1 MSSPHLAVGRRT
13 RGKRREPEQ
22 GRAEAEEDDDGAPK
36 CPVCFHPYGAE
47 AEHQQYC
54 FPCGHAVCAGCDGR
68 MRNRGFHTCPTCRTP
83 REGVTRAEADLAA
96 QSRVLTDQARE
107 RAEELGVPPGVAP
120 NASGVVEHNGNQ
132 YEILFFASEAEGDPF
147 DVLRAVAPAAR
158 TSMLPT
164 LARSRRFRIDDGDH
178 PNFRRPVDALAEEE
192 EVEEL
197 NRAMRQQRQ
206 PLEQAVPAEAV
217 ELGGPLGALVHELM
231 QPGDLSTFLARHE
244 VARRTA
250 TAENSR
256 PASRGTRM
264 LAAAE
269 RQLAA
274 AARRGDRSAVL

>member
-1 MSSPHLAVGRRT
+1 MSSPHLFIGRRA
-13 RGKRREPEQ
+13 RGSKRSEPGQ
-22 GRAEAEEDDDGAPK
+22 GRAEQEEDNDDGTPK
-36 CPVCFHPYGAE
+36 CPVCFHPYGSE

-107 RAEELGVPPGVAP
+107 RAEELGVPPGVTP
-120 NASGVVEHNGNQ
+120 NVSGVVEHNGNR
-132 YEILFFASEAEGDPF
+132 YEIMFFASEAEGDPF

-158 TSMLPT
+158 TSTMPT

-192 EVEEL
+192 EVEEAH
-197 NRAMRQQRQ
+197 RSIAQQLRTGSTGPVQ
-206 PLEQAVPAEAV
+206 I
-217 ELGGPLGALVHELM
+217 GGPLGALVRELV

-244 VARRTA
+244 EVRRSA
-250 TAENSR
+250 TADNSR
-256 PASRGTRM
+256 PTSRGVRM

-274 AARRGDRSAVL
+274 ARRGDRSAVL

>member
-1 MSSPHLAVGRRT
+1 MSSPHLFIGRRT
-13 RGKRREPEQ
+13 RGKRSEPEQ
-22 GRAEAEEDDDGAPK
+22 EEDDDGAPK

-47 AEHQQYC
+47 ADHQQYC

-96 QSRVLTDQARE
+96 QSRVLTDQARD
-107 RAEELGVPPGVAP
+107 RAEELGVPPGLTP
-120 NASGVVEHNGNQ
+120 NVSGVVEHNGNQ
-132 YEILFFASEAEGDPF
+132 YEIMFFASEAEGDPF

-158 TSMLPT
+158 TSTLPT

-178 PNFRRPVDALAEEE
+178 PNFHRPVDALAEEE
-192 EVEEL
+192 EVEEAH
-197 NRAMRQQRQ
+197 RSIAQQLRTGSTGPVQ
-206 PLEQAVPAEAV
+206 I
-217 ELGGPLGALVHELM
+217 GGPLGELVRELV

-274 AARRGDRSAVL
+274 TRRGGRSAVL

>member
-1 MSSPHLAVGRRT
+1 MSSPHLFLGRRT
-13 RGKRREPEQ
+13 RGSKRSEPGRGRTEQ
-22 GRAEAEEDDDGAPK
+22 EEEDDDSTPK

-54 FPCGHAVCAGCDGR
+54 FPCGHAVCAGCDAR
-68 MRNRGFHTCPTCRTP
+68 MRQRSFHTCPTCRTP
-83 REGVTRAEADLAA
+83 REGVTQAQADLAA

-107 RAEELGVPPGVAP
+107 RAEELGVPPGMAP

-158 TSMLPT
+158 TSMMPT

-192 EVEEL
+192 EVEEAH
-197 NRAMRQQRQ
+197 RSIAQQLRTGSTGPVQ
-206 PLEQAVPAEAV
+206 I
-217 ELGGPLGALVHELM
+217 GGPLGALVRELV

-244 VARRTA
+244 EVRRSA
-250 TAENSR
+250 TADNSR
-256 PASRGTRM
+256 PTSRGVRM

-269 RQLAA
+269 RQLAV
-274 AARRGDRSAVL
+274 ARREDRSAVL

>member
-1 MSSPHLAVGRRT
+1 
-13 RGKRREPEQ
+13 
-22 GRAEAEEDDDGAPK
+22 
-36 CPVCFHPYGAE
+36 
-47 AEHQQYC
+47 
-54 FPCGHAVCAGCDGR
+54 

-178 PNFRRPVDALAEEE
+178 PNFQRPVDALAEEE

-197 NRAMRQQRQ
+197 NRTMRPQR
-206 PLEQAVPAEAV
+206 QAVPAEAV
-217 ELGGPLGALVHELM
+217 ELGGPLGALVHELV
-231 QPGDLSTFLARHE
+231 QPGELSTFLARHE
-244 VARRTA
+244 EVRRSA
-250 TAENSR
+250 TTDNSR
-256 PASRGTRM
+256 PTSRGVRM

-274 AARRGDRSAVL
+274 AQRGGRSAVL